1 MSKILDL
8 PKLSPTMEEGVLA
21 KWFKKPGDSFEVDD
35 LLAEVETDKATM
47 EFRAFEKGVIL
58 KLLVEEGVV
67 VKLGGQLA
75 IIGAAGESLP
85 EEVAKPV
92 IPQTSNTES
101 QPKPELNVKDESS
114 KKSNDLESLIR
125 TQILLEDVKEN
136 YLNNGSVIASPRVR
150 KEARE
155 KNINLINIKGSG
167 NNGRILIEDLV
178 NKDIPSRN
186 ETKNEDVVS
195 EKVQL
200 SQMRKT
206 IAKRLTQSKRDV
218 PHFYLTTEIN
228 VSKLLDARSEIIKSI
243 DDKDIKPTIND
254 FIIMASSKSLRLNMN
269 CNVSFDDDF
278 IIKHKQINTSVAVAI
293 PDGLV
298 TPVIRN
304 SDKLSVIEIHKEVKR
319 LAELAKN
326 KKLKLEEMQGGTY
339 SVSNL
344 GSYGVSEFSAVIN
357 PPEGFILAVGSA
369 SENKIMKITM
379 SCDHRVIDGAVGAT
393 YLKDLKRLLEN
404 PILMLV

>member
-21 KWFKKPGDSFEVDD
+21 KWFKKPGDSFQIDD

-47 EFRAFEKGVIL
+47 EFRAFEKGIIL
-58 KLLVEEGVV
+58 KILVEEGSV

-75 IIGAAGESLP
+75 IIGSEGESLL
-85 EEVAKPV
+85 EETKKEESPTILSKTVA
-92 IPQTSNTES
+92 T
-101 QPKPELNVKDESS
+101 NVDNNKS
-114 KKSNDLESLIR
+114 SNDLECLIR
-125 TQILLEDVKEN
+125 TQILPTFQDNNEE
-136 YLNNGSVIASPRVR
+136 LNTGSIIASPRVR

-155 KNINLINIKGSG
+155 KNIALNSIKGTG

-178 NKDIPSRN
+178 NNSSPISIQKRSDIEEPI
-186 ETKNEDVVS
+186 S
-195 EKVQL
+195 ERVQL

-228 VSKLLDARSEIIKSI
+228 VSKLLEARVDIIKSI

-278 IIKHKQINTSVAVAI
+278 ILKHKQINTSVAVAI

-357 PPEGFILAVGSA
+357 PPEGFILAVGAA
-369 SENKIMKITM
+369 SDNKIMKITM

-393 YLKDLKRLLEN
+393 YLKDLKRFLEN
-404 PILMLV
+404 PILMLI